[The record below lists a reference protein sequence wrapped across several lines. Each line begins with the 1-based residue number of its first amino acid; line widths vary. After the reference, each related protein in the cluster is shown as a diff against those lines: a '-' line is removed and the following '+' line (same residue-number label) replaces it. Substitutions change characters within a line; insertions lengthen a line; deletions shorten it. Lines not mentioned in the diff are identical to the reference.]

1 MESRCQIRMR
11 AASGRAGNRQPV
23 SCGATVAL
31 RFLTDSK
38 TLSGF
43 REWYVSRRPT
53 LMTFRIAIGRERAF
67 TKMPANGILFQPK
80 AARRKL

>member
-1 MESRCQIRMR
+1 MKSRCQ
-11 AASGRAGNRQPV
+11 NRTRVDSVQ
-23 SCGATVAL
+23 GAYTRTSAVRVTSSL

-43 REWYVSRRPT
+43 FGSYVSERPA
-53 LMTFRIAIGRERAF
+53 LMSFRFAIGRERAF
-67 TKMPANGILFQPK
+67 TKAPANGMVFQPK